1 VLGVINLMT
10 TTTQIISLLTALGVG
25 SAIGVIIKHI
35 LDRNAELKIKLK
47 TINEEKYRTI
57 LIYMSIILNPKNKDH
72 FVLNDNIL
80 YSIKTEN
87 DIQEYATSK
96 LKEYYYQSLLYASDD
111 VMRAFKLFL
120 ARPDRQNYIIT
131 AQKMRADLW
140 NNKTK
145 LTAAEI

>member
-1 VLGVINLMT
+1 MT
-10 TTTQIISLLTALGVG
+10 ITTQIISLITALGVG
-25 SAIGVIIKHI
+25 SIIGIVIKHL

-57 LIYMSIILNPKNKDH
+57 LIYMSIIINPKNKDH

-80 YSIKTEN
+80 YSLKTDS

-111 VMRAFKLFL
+111 VMRSFKLFL
-120 ARPDRQNYIIT
+120 ATPDRQKYILT
-131 AQKMRADLW
+131 AQKMRTDLW
-140 NNKTK
+140 NNKTT
-145 LTAAEI
+145 LTIAEI

>member
-1 VLGVINLMT
+1 MT

-25 SAIGVIIKHI
+25 SAIGVIVKHI

-80 YSIKTEN
+80 YSLRN
-87 DIQEYATSK
+87 DNEIQEYATSK

-111 VMRAFKLFL
+111 VMRSFKSFL
-120 ARPDRQNYIIT
+120 AKPDRENYIKT

-140 NNKTK
+140 NNKTS
-145 LTAAEI
+145 LTIAEI

>member
-1 VLGVINLMT
+1 MGLSS
-10 TTTQIISLLTALGVG
+10 QIISFLAALGLG
-25 SAIGVIIKHI
+25 SIIGIVIKHL

-47 TINEEKYRTI
+47 TINEEKYRTV
-57 LIYMSIILNPKNKDH
+57 LIYMSIIINPQNKDH

-80 YSIKTEN
+80 YELKNEEKIK
-87 DIQEYATSK
+87 EYALSK

-111 VMRAFKLFL
+111 VMKSFKLFL
-120 ARPDRQNYIIT
+120 STPDRDKYILT

-145 LTAAEI
+145 LTISEI

>member
-1 VLGVINLMT
+1 MT
-10 TTTQIISLLTALGVG
+10 ITVQIISLITALGAG
-25 SAIGVIIKHI
+25 SVIGIVIKHL

-80 YSIKTEN
+80 YSIKNEN

-140 NNKTK
+140 NNNTT

>member
-1 VLGVINLMT
+1 MT
-10 TTTQIISLLTALGVG
+10 ANQIISLLAALSIG
-25 SAIGVIIKHI
+25 SAIGVVIKHI

-57 LIYMSIILNPKNKDH
+57 LIYMSIIINPKNKDH
-72 FVLNDNIL
+72 FILNDNIL
-80 YSIKTEN
+80 YAIRNEN

-120 ARPDRQNYIIT
+120 LKPDRQNYIIT
-131 AQKMRADLW
+131 ARKMRADLW
-140 NNKTK
+140 NNRTT
-145 LTAAEI
+145 LTADEI

>member
-1 VLGVINLMT
+1 MT
-10 TTTQIISLLTALGVG
+10 LTAQIISLVTALGVG
-25 SAIGVIIKHI
+25 SIIGVVVKHI

-57 LIYMSIILNPKNKDH
+57 LIYMSIIINPKNKDH

-80 YSIKTEN
+80 YELKSEN
-87 DIQEYATSK
+87 DIREYALSK
-96 LKEYYYQSLLYASDD
+96 LNEYYYQSLLYASDD
-111 VMRAFKLFL
+111 VMKSFKLFL
-120 ARPDRQNYIIT
+120 SNPDREKYILT

-145 LTAAEI
+145 LIISEI